1 MAAPDIVLLLFSP
14 NKQAEA
20 KAFFFIFSI
29 VERGNI
35 HRSSQYETKKKMS
48 HKNTN

>member
-35 HRSSQYETKKKMS
+35 HRSSQYETKT
-48 HKNTN
+48 KNVTQKY